1 MVCTCMYIHIY
12 IHIYIYSYTYI
23 YIYIHIFIYI
33 YSYIYICTLYI
44 YIYIHVHI
52 HVYLHSSVYTSWW
65 PLPSAVFHLRF
76 FSHGA
81 IVCTI
86 SMGRWVVVQSLGG
99 TNFRPSRSVDAS
111 LGLEMVNFPWIY
123 GHEMR
128 VSYFQT
134 HFLKRFFDRC
144 ALVGDFGRS
153 ETWPSMFKPP
163 SPDFQWIIHKHPWWA
178 GFGLPH
184 SWKEH
189 TIFIHFHFL
198 GISWHEYLPWCV
210 RWCCKH
216 YNNLFGGSDPRL
228 WTWEKDFSKFRWGEN
243 NQNHL
248 GQRELRNLRS
258 SVQLQIWWLVYQ
270 MILG

>member
-1 MVCTCMYIHIY
+1 MPYRYVQMYNNMHIC
-12 IHIYIYSYTYI
+12 ISV
-23 YIYIHIFIYI
+23 FF
-33 YSYIYICTLYI
+33 C
-44 YIYIHVHI
+44 VHI
-52 HVYLHSSVYTSWW
+52 LVAPS
-65 PLPSAVFHLRF
+65 SAVFHLRF

-99 TNFRPSRSVDAS
+99 TSFRPSRSVDAS

-123 GHEMR
+123 GHEMG

-144 ALVGDFGRS
+144 ALVGDCGMPRVKLFLFGTRRCDLFDLKHDRPCS
-153 ETWPSMFKPP
+153 NHPH
-163 SPDFQWIIHKHPWWA
+163 PDFQWIIHKHPWWA

-189 TIFIHFHFL
+189 TIFIYFHFL

-228 WTWEKDFSKFRWGEN
+228 WTWEKDFSKFRWGEKT
-243 NQNHL
+243 
-248 GQRELRNLRS
+248 RTIWV
-258 SVQLQIWWLVYQ
+258 SVNFVA
-270 MILG
+270 